1 MPLGNHRLKRRGKRL
16 YLAHRVCHVRNRCGA
31 ALSDFSNTS
40 KACICQA
47 FDSKQEIYSD
57 TSFLSPQ
64 SELMARIGTGIKKR

>member
-16 YLAHRVCHVRNRCGA
+16 YLAHRSCHIRNRCGA
-31 ALSDFSNTS
+31 ALADFSDASNSCTS
-40 KACICQA
+40 QA
-47 FDSKQEIYSD
+47 FDFKQENYSG